1 MGVSTLA
8 RSDYERQPDPL
19 RRAMPSALSVM
30 PSDISTLPATILIRR
45 IVAALYRR
53 QIGLG
58 QAAAHRFPAGHRIV
72 AFLAPP
78 WEKARQRPRGIC
90 GLSGEASLSLR
101 IFHAM

>member
-1 MGVSTLA
+1 ML
-8 RSDYERQPDPL
+8 
-19 RRAMPSALSVM
+19 SALSVM

-53 QIGLG
+53 QLGLG

-78 WEKARQRPRGIC
+78 WADALNPATGPT
-90 GLSGEASLSLR
+90 
-101 IFHAM
+101 